1 VYGRQFIAT
10 DYQAG
15 KPSGTDDLIAY
26 LSGGALPGVGPATA
40 TKLVEAFKDQVEAIL
55 DSPDAVEQLTFK
67 CGGVGRKTAEK
78 IKQSWDDQKATRQG
92 VTYLRELGVPNASGQ
107 KIAERHGVATVDVVK
122 RDPYAA
128 AAGLGLNF
136 SQLDALAAAADAPL
150 NLVSR
155 AALALSQCLASEA
168 YTDGHIY
175 LPWSELEAEA
185 KTLLSVTTGTT
196 RGGGGGGG
204 GKWDLRDGDLALVAQ
219 LMHANGM
226 LIGERNKE
234 KNGREVGDSAA
245 LTSSTVHDTMAAAE
259 EGKAGDADDA
269 DVWNG
274 SAVELELHLRQLLP
288 KLRPKTIASL
298 VQGLGRTTL
307 AVLSK
312 DQSTAITQLC
322 TCAGIG
328 KKTATNIK
336 TMWDEATNM
345 SSKTFFADGMSL
357 EELRNSGGA
366 GNGGCSQSSSEWWG
380 PDIRCF
386 LPQLYDAEKTV
397 ASGVADRATLH
408 KPTPKPRLKKINLWI
423 EKVQETTDVEFSK
436 GQKAAVTAASDAPI
450 VIITGGPGCG
460 KTTVVQAIVKLWCA
474 QGKLVKI
481 CAPTGRAAQRIG
493 TIQGIEPSTIH
504 RMLGYKSA
512 AGRDDANIPA
522 INDMMGAD
530 NDEILGWSNRFEHN
544 ATNPLPANA
553 VLIDEAS
560 MLSLPLAAAFFS
572 ALMPRTQVVLVGDV
586 DQLPPVGPGS
596 VLQPII
602 DSGLAPVIDL
612 REIFRQAAE
621 SSIITSALAVRRG
634 IVPLLEKLPLPPSP
648 EALSTDARSDA
659 LLLQAPTTSGV
670 IDSVVDVVSGLS
682 RVAGFKQGDLQVIIP
697 MRKGAAGSTALNPRL
712 QALLNPPS
720 SSKRE
725 LQRHSSS
732 QYYSNPTSG
741 GGKSSSRL
749 PHVFREGD
757 RILQQVNDYDKDVFN
772 GDQGIIKQV
781 YANERRLV
789 IEFPHLKRGPSRR
802 RSGGVAAGIGDGGDS
817 GLRTYHSNELHQLE
831 LAYAITV
838 HKAQGGE
845 ASQVVLALSPVHGR
859 MLSRRL
865 LYTGLTRA
873 KDQLVLVTT
882 TSNGNNDPLV
892 KAVQEEDS
900 ASRFVG
906 LSTRLEQERERKGL
920 EVYERSVFS
929 NEEEVLHL
937 DTFASSA
944 IDAEIAGA
952 AVIEEEQHQV
962 EQVVDPTNT
971 SPPPPPSMYDV
982 VHIEEYIDL
991 FKSKGIIDQTAYV
1004 SIDVLH
1010 NNLHL
1015 IHTHLVASSSTSS
1028 EEEDGVPPPLAVD
1041 TILEIVPSLVEVS
1054 SDHLKKSLQFIKM
1067 RKLAPLYKEQAK
1079 ETEVNAVSGNEG
1091 QKRDL
1096 IDELR
1101 HLMGKL

>member
-1 VYGRQFIAT
+1 MYGRQFIAT

-15 KPSGTDDLIAY
+15 RPSGTDDLIAY

-40 TKLVEAFKDQVEAIL
+40 TKLVEAFKDQVEATL
-55 DSPDAVEQLTFK
+55 DRPDAVEQLALK

-92 VTYLRELGVPNASGQ
+92 VMYLRELGVPNASGQ

-128 AAGLGLNF
+128 AAGLGLNL

-155 AALALSQCLASEA
+155 VALALSQCLASEA
-168 YTDGHIY
+168 YSDGHIY

-185 KTLLSVTTGTT
+185 KTLLSVPTGT
-196 RGGGGGGG
+196 RGGGAGGGR
-204 GKWDLRDGDLALVAQ
+204 WDLHDGDLGLVAQ

-226 LIGERNKE
+226 LIGENNKQ
-234 KNGREVGDSAA
+234 KNGRDVGEDSAA
-245 LTSSTVHDTMAAAE
+245 LKCINNDIVAAAE
-259 EGKAGDADDA
+259 EGEAGDDDADTDEDGDDA

-274 SAVELELHLRQLLP
+274 TAIELELHLKLLLP
-288 KLRPKTIASL
+288 KLRPKAISSI

-307 AVLSK
+307 AVLCK

-322 TCAGIG
+322 TCTGIG
-328 KKTATNIK
+328 KKTATSVK
-336 TMWDEATNM
+336 TMWDEATNV
-345 SSKTFFADGMSL
+345 SSNTFFADGMSL
-357 EELRNSGGA
+357 EKLRNSGG
-366 GNGGCSQSSSEWWG
+366 SQSSSEWWG
-380 PDIRCF
+380 ADTRCF
-386 LPQLYDAEKTV
+386 LPQLYEAEKTV
-397 ASGVADRATLH
+397 ASGVAGRATLH

-423 EKVQETTDVEFSK
+423 EKVQETAEVEFSK

-450 VIITGGPGCG
+450 VVITGGPGCG

-512 AGRDDANIPA
+512 AGHDDANVPD

-530 NDEILGWSNRFEHN
+530 NDEILGWSNKFEHN

-572 ALMPRTQVVLVGDV
+572 ALMPSTQVVLVGDV

-602 DSGLAPVIDL
+602 DSGVAPVIDL

-634 IVPLLEKLPLPPSP
+634 RVPVLEKLPLPPTP
-648 EALSTDARSDA
+648 EALSTNARSDA
-659 LLLQAPTTSGV
+659 LLLQAPSTSGV

-682 RVAGFKQGDLQVIIP
+682 RVVGFKQEDLQVIIP
-697 MRKGAAGSTALNPRL
+697 MRKGAAGSTALNPKL

-732 QYYSNPTSG
+732 SSQYYSTPSSG
-741 GGKSSSRL
+741 GKLSSGL

-757 RILQQVNDYDKDVFN
+757 RVLQQVNDYDKDVFN

-789 IEFPHLKRGPSRR
+789 VEFPHLKREPSRG
-802 RSGGVAAGIGDGGDS
+802 SAGVAAGRGDS
-817 GLRTYHSNELHQLE
+817 GLRTFHSNEIHQLE

-845 ASQVVLALSPVHGR
+845 ASQVVLALSPAHGR

-882 TSNGNNDPLV
+882 ASSGGGNDPLV

-906 LSTRLEQERERKGL
+906 LLNRLEQERERKGL

-937 DTFASSA
+937 DAFSSSA
-944 IDAEIAGA
+944 IGIDIAA
-952 AVIEEEQHQV
+952 AATIEEEQHQV
-962 EQVVDPTNT
+962 DQVVDTIDK
-971 SPPPPPSMYDV
+971 SPSMYDV
-982 VHIEEYIDL
+982 VHIEEHIAL
-991 FKSKGIIDQTAYV
+991 LKSKGAVNQTDSL

-1010 NNLHL
+1010 NNLQL
-1015 IHTHLVASSSTSS
+1015 IHTHLIASSWPVSS
-1028 EEEDGVPPPLAVD
+1028 SSGDGVSPPLAVD
-1041 TILEIVPSLVEVS
+1041 TILEIVPSLMEVS

-1067 RKLAPLYKEQAK
+1067 RKLAPLKKQNNN
-1079 ETEVNAVSGNEG
+1079 ETEVDDDGS